1 MPRPLRRGSST
12 ARGSLV
18 ARTPRTGPAAPP
30 TAGPPASSPPTA
42 ASSTSPG
49 GATASRSRSS
59 ALVAGR
65 RSWRSG
71 DPTPPPITAPGGLS
85 SIASATTAAPT
96 FPAFGSR
103 EAGVSGR
110 RIVDLFAGAG
120 GWEEG
125 LRTLGHRAL
134 GIECDPLACATARA
148 AGHERLEA
156 DIAALDPEGFGPL
169 WGLIASPPCQ
179 AYSIAGKK
187 LGRADKAAVIACA
200 HELAAGL
207 DSRSRHLEG
216 CADGRSLL
224 TVEPLRWALALRPRW
239 IALEQVP
246 AVLELW
252 ELFADLLGSHGYQ
265 CAAGLLSAERYG
277 VPQVRKRAFLIASL
291 DGAVALPAPT
301 HRSFHPR
308 RHSVPPEEADLP
320 SWVSMAEALGWGT
333 EPATLRS
340 NHTSSGRIPGG
351 APRSLDRPSFTLIG
365 SSYTWRIEKGVR
377 QEDVA
382 PRPGWARRRPAT
394 TVLGEPRVFG
404 PGSWP
409 RNGHPAHKVR
419 RETVRVTVEQ
429 ASILQGFRHDYPWQG
444 PRTARFRQIGNAVC
458 PPVGRAVLAEAMR
471 PSLASGRRISDASDD
486 ASRVASRDAS
496 DDGPDSPR
504 RPPIRPRKR
513 PRGVRRT
520 PKSSPPKEVR

>member
-1 MPRPLRRGSST
+1 MP
-12 ARGSLV
+12 A
-18 ARTPRTGPAAPP
+18 
-30 TAGPPASSPPTA
+30 
-42 ASSTSPG
+42 
-49 GATASRSRSS
+49 
-59 ALVAGR
+59 
-65 RSWRSG
+65 
-71 DPTPPPITAPGGLS
+71 
-85 SIASATTAAPT
+85 
-96 FPAFGSR
+96 
-103 EAGVSGR
+103 R

-125 LRTLGHRAL
+125 LRGLDRRAL
-134 GIECDPLACATARA
+134 GIEFDPLACAAARA

-156 DIAALDPEGFGPL
+156 DLAALDPGDFGPL

-187 LGRADKAAVIACA
+187 LGETDKAAVIACA

-207 DSRSRHLEG
+207 DSRGRRL
-216 CADGRSLL
+216 ADCQDERSLL

-252 ELFADLLGSHGYQ
+252 EIFAGLLEGHGYR
-265 CAAGLLSAERYG
+265 CATGRLSAERYG

-291 DGAVALPAPT
+291 DGPVALPEPT
-301 HRSFHPR
+301 HRSFDPR
-308 RHSVPPEEADLP
+308 RHRVPADELDLP
-320 SWVSMAEALGWGT
+320 NWISMAEALGWGD

-351 APRSLDRPSFTLIG
+351 APRSLDRPSFTLMG
-365 SSYTWRIEKGVR
+365 SSYTWKIEKGVR
-377 QEDVA
+377 QEDVR
-382 PRPGWARRRPAT
+382 PGPGWARRRPAT

-404 PGSWP
+404 PGCWP
-409 RNGHPAHKVR
+409 RNGHSPDRVR

-458 PPVGRAVLAEAMR
+458 PPLARAVLAAAMGPTLGR
-471 PSLASGRRISDASDD
+471 DRSGRIDD
-486 ASRVASRDAS
+486 ASPGASGVVSAGASGDARDQ
-496 DDGPDSPR
+496 GGKTPIPLR
-504 RPPIRPRKR
+504 GRPGGEP
-513 PRGVRRT
+513 GS
-520 PKSSPPKEVR
+520 PKSLPAEESRP